1 MFLDYHRDGPAGREF
16 SMANNAD
23 ITTGFIRAWC
33 DLDLEAIMDHF
44 TEDAVY
50 TNIPMGPPNVGKANI
65 RAFIEGFIG
74 SASEINFVVHNQVE
88 GADGIVMNERTDT
101 LNLGGNVVELP
112 VMGVFEFT
120 DGKIS
125 AWRDYFDMGGFS

>member
-1 MFLDYHRDGPAGREF
+1 MP
-16 SMANNAD
+16 NNAA
-23 ITTGFIRAWC
+23 ITTGFIKAWC
-33 DLDLEAIMDHF
+33 DLDVEAIMDHF

-50 TNIPMGPPNVGKANI
+50 TNIPMGPPNVGKGNI

-74 SASEINFVVHNQVE
+74 SASELNFIVHNQVE
-88 GADGIVMNERTDT
+88 GADGIVMNERTDRI
-101 LNLGGNVVELP
+101 NLAGKLVELP

-125 AWRDYFDMGGFS
+125 AWRDYFDMSAFSD

>member
-1 MFLDYHRDGPAGREF
+1 M
-16 SMANNAD
+16 SNNAG
-23 ITTGFIRAWC
+23 ITTEFINAWT
-33 DLDLEAIMDHF
+33 DLDLDAIMDYF

-50 TNIPMGPPNVGKANI
+50 TNIPMGPPNVGKTAS

-74 SASEINFVVHNQVE
+74 SAEEIEFIVHHQVE
-88 GADGIVMNERTDT
+88 GPAGIVMNERTDR
-101 LNLGGNVVELP
+101 LNFGGKAVELP

-125 AWRDYFDMGGFS
+125 AWRDYFDMGPFSD

>member
-1 MFLDYHRDGPAGREF
+1 MTDNSKITQAFIEAWMAMDIDAILDF
-16 SMANNAD
+16 
-23 ITTGFIRAWC
+23 
-33 DLDLEAIMDHF
+33 F

-50 TNIPMGPPNVGKANI
+50 INIPMDPPNRGKVEI

-74 SASEINFVVHNQVE
+74 MASEMEFIIHNQVE
-88 GADGIVMNERTDT
+88 GENGIVMNERTDR
-101 LNLGGNVVELP
+101 LHIDGKWVELP

-125 AWRDYFDMGGFS
+125 AWRDYFDMAQFTA